1 MADVQPTRMELIKLR
16 RRIKMAVNGHALLKM
31 KRDGLIMEFREILE
45 EAKQVIGGMIE
56 KYQKA
61 QEKMTLAKAVDGV
74 LVVRSVSIACVSE
87 PQFSM
92 KKKNIMGVTVPVIKR
107 EPIRRKVIKREYGV
121 TSTTARIDE
130 AVAAYEELVDAI
142 LAVAEIE
149 TTVKRLID
157 EIDKTRRRVNALEFR
172 VIPNMEE
179 TARFITFKLEE
190 LDRETIISLKKLKA
204 KMAAREEAEAE
215 A

>member
-1 MADVQPTRMELIKLR
+1 MELIKLR

-45 EAKQVIGGMIE
+45 EAKTVIGGMIE
-56 KYQKA
+56 KYEKA
-61 QEKMTLAKAVDGV
+61 QEKMTLAKAIDGV
-74 LVVRSVSIACVSE
+74 LVVRAVSIACVSE
-87 PQFSM
+87 PQFSI

-107 EPIRRKVIKREYGV
+107 EPIRRKVIQREYGV

-149 TTVKRLID
+149 TTVKRLIE

-172 VIPNMEE
+172 VIPNMED

-204 KMAAREEAEAE
+204 KMAAREVAEAE

>member
-45 EAKQVIGGMIE
+45 EAKTVIGGMIE
-56 KYQKA
+56 KYEKA
-61 QEKMTLAKAVDGV
+61 QEKMTLAKAIDGV
-74 LVVRSVSIACVSE
+74 LVVRAVSIACVSE
-87 PQFSM
+87 PQFSI

-107 EPIRRKVIKREYGV
+107 EPIRRKVIQREYGV

-149 TTVKRLID
+149 TTVKRLIE

-172 VIPNMEE
+172 VIPNMED

-204 KMAAREEAEAE
+204 KMAAREVAEAE